1 MIKTLI
7 LVLFMSVITTVTAKT
22 VWSDYS
28 ITYLKGSHY
37 EVGDTDKTVYTFEY
51 ATGTTWGDSFMF
63 FDRLESDNGDRET
76 YGEWSPRI
84 KLVEFDNV
92 IIKSLSL
99 SSTIEM
105 GTFSGADSFG
115 FSFTNYLVGAG
126 VDINL
131 PHFNFFQV
139 NLYRRNND
147 TSDNNYQTTVV
158 WAIPI
163 AGLTYTGFLDYTSST
178 NGLASS
184 FNLTS
189 QLKYDIAPHFDL
201 NSKLYLGVEYV
212 YWNNKF
218 GIQDIDERNMNLLI
232 KYHF

>member
-1 MIKTLI
+1 MKKLI
-7 LVLFMSVITTVTAKT
+7 LVLFMSVITAASGKT

-28 ITYLKGSHY
+28 ISYLQGSHY

-63 FDRLESDNGDRET
+63 FDRLESDNGDKET
-76 YGEWSPRI
+76 YGEWSPR
-84 KLVEFDNV
+84 LTLAEFDKS

-115 FSFTNYLVGAG
+115 SSFTNYLVGAG
-126 VDINL
+126 VNINI

-147 TSDNNYQTTVV
+147 FGENNYQTTIV
-158 WAIPI
+158 WAIPFV
-163 AGLTYTGFLDYTSST
+163 GLTYDGFVDYTSST
-178 NGLASS
+178 NGLATS

-189 QLKYDIAPHFDL
+189 QLKYNVAPHFSL
-201 NSKLYLGVEYV
+201 TSKLYLGVEYV

-218 GIQDIDERNMNLLI
+218 GIQGVDERNVNFLI